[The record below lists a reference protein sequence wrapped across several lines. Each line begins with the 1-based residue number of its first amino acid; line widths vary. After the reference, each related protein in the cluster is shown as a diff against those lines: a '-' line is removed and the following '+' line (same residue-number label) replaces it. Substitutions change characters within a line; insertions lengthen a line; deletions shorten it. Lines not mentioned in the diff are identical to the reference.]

1 MTVSMEEEFMARRA
15 DESGNPN
22 ESQHGAQTEN
32 RDKYRDNDDVRAPQP
47 ADHRVD
53 TKSDSRSEA
62 RGDAREN
69 VGDNARGT
77 DAHPTGPEGNDRT
90 RR

>member
-1 MTVSMEEEFMARRA
+1 
-15 DESGNPN
+15 
-22 ESQHGAQTEN
+22 
-32 RDKYRDNDDVRAPQP
+32 
-47 ADHRVD
+47 VD

-62 RGDAREN
+62 RGDARES

-90 RR
+90 KH